1 MKKVIVIL
9 LIFSLVFISFFLF
22 KKEEEKENENIS
34 IIIETN
40 EGHIAASTYPDKEYY
55 EYSNINCKNTS
66 DNIYVNFNKE
76 TWKLNLS
83 VEEEK
88 VDGNFNCIVHFKQRN
103 RLGTEVITSKYKEN
117 NTEGL
122 IKLNQPETEQ
132 TPALVEYRYSG
143 SNNEVKNYVE
153 FNNEIW
159 RIIGVSPVDDGTGKY
174 EDRIKIV
181 REESIG
187 EYSWDT
193 SEKGINDYTDTAGNY
208 YNGAGINQW
217 GESGDY
223 EGADLMRLLNPGY
236 ENESI
241 NNSLYWN
248 RESGTC
254 FIDGYYT
261 EAKTTSCN
269 FSSTGLTSDAKSMI
283 DDAKWYAS
291 AVDQSGVTALI
302 SYQQERGNRTGI
314 ADVGITVKKTINW
327 VGKVGLIYESDYA
340 YASSEC
346 YKDVYLYDSNN
357 GQDYSLKKCTSSN
370 WILNDKY
377 IVMFNPTSW
386 SYCVIR
392 RSFPSGV
399 VGSGLTRN
407 STSQSIRPA
416 VYLKENIKI
425 TGGNGTI
432 ENPYKVE
439 I

>member
-40 EGHIAASTYPDKEYY
+40 EGNIEASTYPDKEYY

-117 NTEGL
+117 NSDGL

-153 FNNEIW
+153 FNNETW
-159 RIIGVSPVDDGTGKY
+159 RIIGVSPVDDGSGKY
-174 EDRIKIV
+174 ENRLKIV

-187 EYSWDT
+187 AYSWDT
-193 SEKGINDYTDTAGNY
+193 SASGINDYTDLAGNKY
-208 YNGAGINQW
+208 YGAGVNQW
-217 GESGDY
+217 GESGTY

-236 ENESI
+236 ESESI

-248 RESGTC
+248 RGNGTC
-254 FIDGYYT
+254 YVGT
-261 EAKTTSCN
+261 NNQTTTCD
-269 FSSTGLTSDAKSMI
+269 FSSTGLTEKAKNMI
-283 DDAKWYAS
+283 KDAKWYTS
-291 AVDQSGVTALI
+291 SVDQDGVKSSDA
-302 SYQQERGNRTGI
+302 YVQERGNRTGA
-314 ADVGITVKKTINW
+314 ADIGITVKKTTNW
-327 VGKVGLIYESDYA
+327 VGKVALMYSSDYG

-346 YKDVYLYDSNN
+346 YNDVYLLDVANEN
-357 GQDYSLKKCTSSN
+357 DYRLEKCTSSN
-370 WILNDKY
+370 WI
-377 IVMFNPTSW
+377 FNGNSQNFLSPTTLAYSG
-386 SYCVIR
+386 IR
-392 RSFPSGV
+392 RLWMLGHLSNGLAANLWQDERPSV
-399 VGSGLTRN
+399 YLASNVKIISGSGT
-407 STSQSIRPA
+407 
-416 VYLKENIKI
+416 IK
-425 TGGNGTI
+425 
-432 ENPYKVE
+432 NPYQLSL
-439 I
+439 